1 MGWRTKETHPEAME
15 LPTVQRHDEK
25 KHDSIVTVNEVS
37 REDVHTLSKE
47 EKLILL
53 ALASLSLMAALDGTS
68 ISVALPTMSQELGGS
83 ATEAFWTG
91 TSFTLCS
98 AVFQPVF
105 SSFSDLF
112 GRKPLILVA
121 IFWFL
126 IGAIVAGVA
135 NDYTHMLIGRSLQG
149 VGGGGIITLTSIV
162 IADVV
167 PLAHRAKYFGML
179 SAIWSLGTV
188 TGPVI
193 GGCFAEKSTWRWI
206 FYLNFPLIAVGTA
219 LVLWSSRSKSH
230 KVSYR
235 DQLRKIDY
243 LGILLFIPS
252 TASFLIPLTWGGV
265 LYNWDS
271 WHTVA
276 PLVTGAVGLI
286 LFSVYEYR
294 FARNPM
300 IPPSIFQNRTSLIAF
315 AGYAVVGLVVW
326 CILYFLPIYY
336 EAVKG
341 FKPIM
346 SGVALFP
353 ETFTLAPSAVVVGL
367 VISKLGNYYWAIC
380 IGWGVST
387 IGTGL
392 MYLLSAD
399 ASTATWVCVNLVP
412 GLGVGMVLPSI
423 PLAVQAAA
431 TPETLAIAVAM
442 STFFRGFG
450 QSIGVA
456 IGGVIFQNR
465 MKSNLLEYAE
475 LRAHADK
482 YSGEAASA
490 VQMIRAMADG
500 PMKDHLREAYADSLK
515 VVWAFCCGI
524 CGLIFV
530 ISLFTKSYSL
540 NRVMTTQKGQDDETR
555 GLRNESRG

>member
-1 MGWRTKETHPEAME
+1 MWRKTKQSDPEEME
-15 LPTVQRHDEK
+15 LQARHRNEDEK
-25 KHDSIVTVNEVS
+25 DETVITVTGLDDGHENF
-37 REDVHTLSKE
+37 LSKE

-68 ISVALPTMSQELGGS
+68 ISVALPTMSRELGGS

-98 AVFQPVF
+98 AVFQPLF

-121 IFWFL
+121 ILWFL

-162 IADVV
+162 IADIV
-167 PLAHRAKYFGML
+167 PLANRAKYFGML

-206 FYLNFPLIAVGTA
+206 FYLNFPLIAIGTA
-219 LVLWSSRSKSH
+219 LVAWSSKFQSNKISC
-230 KVSYR
+230 R
-235 DQLRKIDY
+235 DQIRKIDFW
-243 LGILLFIPS
+243 GILLFIPS
-252 TASFLIPLTWGGV
+252 TTSFLVPLTWGGV
-265 LYNWDS
+265 LYSWNS

-276 PLVTGAVGLI
+276 PLVIGAVGLC
-286 LFSVYEYR
+286 LFAVYESR
-294 FARNPM
+294 FAKNPM
-300 IPPSIFQNRTSLIAF
+300 IPPAIFQNRTSLIAF
-315 AGYAVVGLVVW
+315 AGYLVVGLVVW

-367 VISKLGNYYWAIC
+367 FISRLGNYYWAIC
-380 IGWGVST
+380 IGWGIST
-387 IGTGL
+387 LGTGL
-392 MYLLSAD
+392 MYLLDAE
-399 ASTATWVCVNLVP
+399 ASTAKWICVNLIP
-412 GLGVGMVLPSI
+412 GVGVGMVLPSV

-431 TPETLAIAVAM
+431 TPENLAIAVAM

-465 MKSNLLEYAE
+465 MKSNLLTYPDLRSSAE
-475 LRAHADK
+475 K

-490 VQMIRAMADG
+490 VQMIQAMVDV
-500 PMKDHLREAYADSLK
+500 PTKDHLREAYADSLK

-524 CGLIFV
+524 CGLIFMTSFF
-530 ISLFTKSYSL
+530 IKSYSL
-540 NRVMTTQKGQDDETR
+540 NRVMTTQKGV
-555 GLRNESRG
+555 GESGR

>member
-1 MGWRTKETHPEAME
+1 MLWRKRENDAEAME
-15 LPTVQRHDEK
+15 LTTMHEDEEK
-25 KHDSIVTVNEVS
+25 QDALITISEVS
-37 REDVHTLSKE
+37 ASEDAHTLSKE

-68 ISVALPTMSQELGGS
+68 ISVALP
-83 ATEAFWTG
+83 
-91 TSFTLCS
+91 
-98 AVFQPVF
+98 PVF

-121 IFWFL
+121 IFWFF

-135 NDYTHMLIGRSLQG
+135 NNYAHMLIGRSLQG

-162 IADVV
+162 IADIV
-167 PLAHRAKYFGML
+167 PLKNRAKYFGML

-219 LVLWSSRSKSH
+219 LVVWSWKFKSEAI
-230 KVSYR
+230 SYR
-235 DQLRKIDY
+235 DQWRKIDY

-271 WHTVA
+271 WHTVV
-276 PLVTGAVGLI
+276 PLAVGAVGLI
-286 LFSVYEYR
+286 IFSIYEYM
-294 FARNPM
+294 FAKNPM
-300 IPPSIFQNRTSLIAF
+300 IPPAIFRNRTSLIAF
-315 AGYAVVGLVVW
+315 AGYMVVGLVVW

-346 SGVALFP
+346 AGVALFP

-367 VISKLGNYYWAIC
+367 LISRLGDYYWAMC
-380 IGWGVST
+380 IGWIVST

-392 MYLLSAD
+392 MYFLSAD
-399 ASTATWVCVNLVP
+399 ASTATWVCVNLIP
-412 GLGVGMVLPSI
+412 GVGVGMVLPAV

-431 TPETLAIAVAM
+431 TPQNLAIAVAM

-465 MKSNLLEYAE
+465 MKSNLLGYAE
-475 LRAHADK
+475 LRPNADK
-482 YSGEAASA
+482 FSGEAASA
-490 VQMIRAMADG
+490 VQMIREMADS

-530 ISLFTKSYSL
+530 VSLFAKSYSL
-540 NRVMTTQKGQDDETR
+540 NRVMTTQKGP
-555 GLRNESRG
+555 RN